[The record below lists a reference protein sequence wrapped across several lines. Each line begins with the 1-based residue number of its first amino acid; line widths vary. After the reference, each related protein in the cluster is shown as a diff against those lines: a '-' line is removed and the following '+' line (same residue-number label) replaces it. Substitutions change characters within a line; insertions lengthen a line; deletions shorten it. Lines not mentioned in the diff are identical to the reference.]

1 MALFPSLR
9 ILPSNHGLIRDC
21 ILKVLMLNY
30 PCIRGFSICII
41 NYSVSLIVWDVE
53 NFCFEPNTAVLER
66 AKAVIE
72 ITIDGT
78 GVENGICQ
86 GIPF

>member
-1 MALFPSLR
+1 MCAEHKMLVFNDAGIWCFP
-9 ILPSNHGLIRDC
+9 I
-21 ILKVLMLNY
+21 
-30 PCIRGFSICII
+30 SIIDD
-41 NYSVSLIVWDVE
+41 SVSLIVWDVE

>member
-1 MALFPSLR
+1 
-9 ILPSNHGLIRDC
+9 
-21 ILKVLMLNY
+21 MLVFNDAG
-30 PCIRGFSICII
+30 IRGFPISIIDD
-41 NYSVSLIVWDVE
+41 SVSLIVGDVE
-53 NFCFEPNTAVLER
+53 NFCFEPNTAILER
-66 AKAVIE
+66 AEAVIE